1 MLKWKVTIVK
11 AKLSKQ
17 KFYNWR
23 YDTKSR
29 TNLKSISNINL
40 LVGQRC
46 IKDTKV
52 VNHQFS

>member
-29 TNLKSISNINL
+29 TNLKNISNVNL